1 MPHGPK
7 AAIAAAA
14 ILLASL
20 ATAAA
25 AAAAQAHT
33 WYFLI
38 NGPDFR
44 QVSAGEFAHMRDS
57 CMRVERKS
65 YPDDHVVEWH
75 CYL

>member
-1 MPHGPK
+1 MSVGPK

-14 ILLASL
+14 ILLASVS
-20 ATAAA
+20 A

-44 QVSAGEFAHMRDS
+44 QVSASEFAHMRDS
-57 CMRVERKS
+57 CMRIERKN
-65 YPDDHVVEWH
+65 YPIDHVVEWH

>member
-1 MPHGPK
+1 MVPGPK

-14 ILLASL
+14 LFL
-20 ATAAA
+20 TAVVTVPAC
-25 AAAAQAHT
+25 AQDQT
-33 WYFLI
+33 MYFLI

-44 QVSAGEFAHMRDS
+44 QVSEGEFDQMRSS
-57 CMRVERKS
+57 CMRIERKS

>member
-1 MPHGPK
+1 MVLGPK

-14 ILLASL
+14 IFLTALVTAPALA
-20 ATAAA
+20 
-25 AAAAQAHT
+25 QDHT
-33 WYFLI
+33 MYFLI

-44 QVSAGEFAHMRDS
+44 QVSESEFEHMRSS
-57 CMRVERKS
+57 CMRLERKN

>member
-1 MPHGPK
+1 MAHGPK
-7 AAIAAAA
+7 AAFVAAALFVASIAAA
-14 ILLASL
+14 S
-20 ATAAA
+20 AAA
-25 AAAAQAHT
+25 EPRT

-44 QVSAGEFAHMRDS
+44 QVSASEFAHMRES

-65 YPDDHVVEWH
+65 YPDDNVVEWH